1 MDALVEEH
9 SEAMA
14 VVEFELHG
22 IVDAPIDAVFAR
34 LADIEGYNDWM
45 PRKGSIF
52 RTTEQT
58 SPGEPQLGTTYVD
71 RSAAGTTPGEIVAF
85 ERPTRL
91 VYHWWEPGR
100 GGRRVAEGWPGYELE
115 AASEGSTLVRHGARV
130 EVSGIRRLMMPV
142 YRWLARRERAAVL
155 EALQASF
162 RRGA

>member
-1 MDALVEEH
+1 
-9 SEAMA
+9 MA
-14 VVEFELHG
+14 VIEFELQG
-22 IVDAPIDAVFAR
+22 AVDAPIEAVFAR

-45 PRKGSIF
+45 PRKGSVF

-100 GGRRVAEGWPGYELE
+100 GGRVNAEGWPGYELE
-115 AASEGSTLVRHGARV
+115 AASEGGTLVRHGARV
-130 EVSGIRRLMMPV
+130 EVNGIRRLMTPV
-142 YRWLARRERAAVL
+142 YRWLAKRERAAVL

-162 RRGA
+162 RREA